1 MRCLVLFSIISLLLA
16 GCAGT
21 QVHSMATGS
30 AAYAAYELKGR
41 SLFVLERQ
49 ADALCPQ
56 GHVVVR
62 QWESQRRPAAD
73 AGTADRY
80 WVEATGW
87 LRPSEADQAQMTVQC
102 RA

>member
-30 AAYAAYELKGR
+30 AASAAYELKGR

-49 ADALCPQ
+49 R
-56 GHVVVR
+56 HI
-62 QWESQRRPAAD
+62 
-73 AGTADRY
+73 
-80 WVEATGW
+80 ATGGQVAW
-87 LRPSEADQAQMTVQC
+87 VA
-102 RA
+102 